1 MAKLSQQR
9 MGEIAFTLLMEKL
22 ERDGGFRIGA
32 DLRRELGNLS
42 KKTNIPRE
50 ELEEFAKVTIT
61 RMLGRAFG
69 MQHVSLEM
77 SDPISK

>member
-1 MAKLSQQR
+1 MSKMTDIR
-9 MGEIAFTLLMEKL
+9 MGEIALTLLMEKL
-22 ERDGGFRIGA
+22 EREGGFRIGS

-50 ELEEFAKVTIT
+50 ELEEFAKVAIT

-69 MQHVSLEM
+69 MQHVSLVM
-77 SDPISK
+77 SDPVSK